1 MTMTVIR
8 STSASPVTGEIVRV
22 PREAVIATQCAAHI
36 VRCQASLL
44 KASRAATIL
53 FAAMSEAQSILRL
66 ALLLPR

>member
-1 MTMTVIR
+1 M
-8 STSASPVTGEIVRV
+8 SPRTGECMRV
-22 PREAVIATQCAAHI
+22 PTEAVIASQCADRI